1 MVPVEFHESV
11 AEMPSIY
18 VRVHIC
24 CNTSVCYA
32 FKNNWKHRKKMSS
45 TWSSNCSYPQLNL
58 AHKGILQILL
68 YYYLFRV
75 FALEDAQILQYQYR
89 LHIFAIEDAL
99 PALHTV
105 VPILLTHF
113 CSRGCLDILQYQY
126 CLHFFAIE
134 DALILYTVRT
144 TVAWK

>member
-11 AEMPSIY
+11 AEMPSMY
-18 VRVHIC
+18 VRVHIY

-99 PALHTV
+99 PALH
-105 VPILLTHF
+105 
-113 CSRGCLDILQYQY
+113 ILQYQY
-126 CLHFFAIE
+126 RLHIFAIE
-134 DALILYTVRT
+134 DAQIFCSTNIAYTFLLQRMP
-144 TVAWK
+144 